1 MREIKDLIENLKG
14 KTPEEK
20 AFSAKKEVLKY
31 GVRIESE
38 TLDDFSRA
46 FVHEKFG
53 GRADEKINCLTEDSH
68 IHVST
73 KSEVKAI
80 LDAYVW
86 IIINKKDSCGSRSRW
101 AGTSTGR
108 AYASPNVRS
117 TFLRR

>member
-1 MREIKDLIENLKG
+1 MREVEDLIENLKG

-46 FVHEKFG
+46 FVYEKFG

-86 IIINKKDSCGSRSRW
+86 IVINKKDKK
-101 AGTSTGR
+101 
-108 AYASPNVRS
+108 
-117 TFLRR
+117 

>member
-53 GRADEKINCLTEDSH
+53 GHADEKINCLTEDSH

-86 IIINKKDSCGSRSRW
+86 IIINKKAKR
-101 AGTSTGR
+101 
-108 AYASPNVRS
+108 
-117 TFLRR
+117 